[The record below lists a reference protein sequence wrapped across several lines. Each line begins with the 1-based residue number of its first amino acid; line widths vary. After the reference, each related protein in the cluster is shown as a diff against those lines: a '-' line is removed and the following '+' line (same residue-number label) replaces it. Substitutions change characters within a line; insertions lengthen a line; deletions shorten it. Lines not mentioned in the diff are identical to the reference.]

1 MSDTF
6 LIPSIALI
14 VNKAKNTS
22 ILVTGGTGLLGSYVL
37 RFLVNQGFTNISA
50 TCRANSPFDLLAEI
64 KDKIQWLEGD
74 LTDGYF
80 VQDIMVDVQQVYHCA
95 AVVSYD
101 ARERDEMMRIN
112 VESTTNLVNEALH
125 NSIEKFVHVSSIA
138 ALGRQKKATV
148 MSENTKWE
156 RNPMNSNYAISKYLS
171 EMEVWRGA
179 AEGLTVAVV
188 NPSIIVG
195 GGFWDK
201 GTARFFKNIANGF
214 KFYPVGGSGFVDVR
228 DVANFMVKLMDS
240 DIQGERYVLNG
251 ENLSYEGF
259 FKLVSSSIDAKMP
272 SIKVNTLI
280 REVAWRVEW
289 LRARLFSTTS
299 TITKETAAN
308 SARTWKFDNAKSLTA
323 FEGFEYRP
331 IAESVADT
339 GKTWVESDGKIS
351 GVLKI

>member
-1 MSDTF
+1 MNT
-6 LIPSIALI
+6 
-14 VNKAKNTS
+14 AKNTS

-37 RFLVNQGFTNISA
+37 RMLVNQGFTNISA
-50 TCRANSPFDLLAEI
+50 TCRTNSPFDLISEV
-64 KDKIQWLEGD
+64 KDKINWQEGD

-80 VQDIMVDVQQVYHCA
+80 VQDIMEGVQQVYHCA

-101 ARERDEMMRIN
+101 SRERDEMMRIN

-138 ALGRQKKATV
+138 ALGRQKKVTV

-195 GGFWDK
+195 GGFWNK

-228 DVANFMVKLMDS
+228 DVANFMLRLMDS
-240 DIQGERYVLNG
+240 DLHGERYVLNA
-251 ENLSYEGF
+251 ENLSYEQF
-259 FKLVSSSIDAKMP
+259 FRLVSSSIGAKMP
-272 SIKVNTLI
+272 SIKVSPFI
-280 REVAWRVEW
+280 QAIAWRVEW
-289 LRARLFSTTS
+289 LRARMFNTTS
-299 TITKETAAN
+299 TITKETAEN
-308 SARTWKFDNAKSLTA
+308 SARTWKFDNAKSLAT
-323 FEGFEYRP
+323 FEDFEYRE
-331 IAESVADT
+331 IAESVVET
-339 GKTWVESDGKIS
+339 GMTWSKNDGKNS
-351 GVLKI
+351 GILKV

>member
-1 MSDTF
+1 M
-6 LIPSIALI
+6 
-14 VNKAKNTS
+14 NKAKDTS

-37 RFLVNQGFTNISA
+37 RMLVNQGFTNISA
-50 TCRANSPFDLLAEI
+50 TCRTNSPFDLVAEI
-64 KDKIQWLEGD
+64 KDKIRWQEGD

-138 ALGRQKKATV
+138 ALGRPKNIPIIN
-148 MSENTKWE
+148 ENAKWE
-156 RNPMNSNYAISKYLS
+156 RTPMNSNYAISKYLS

-179 AEGLTVAVV
+179 AEGLKVAVV
-188 NPSIIVG
+188 NPSVIVG

-201 GTARFFKNIANGF
+201 GTARFFKNIAGGF
-214 KFYPVGGSGFVDVR
+214 KFYPVGGTGFVDVR

-240 DIQGERYVLNG
+240 DLHGERYVLNG
-251 ENLSYEGF
+251 KNLSYEEF
-259 FKLVSSSIDAKMP
+259 FKLVSSSIGAKMP
-272 SIKVNTLI
+272 SIKVNGFI
-280 REVAWRVEW
+280 QAIAWRVEW
-289 LRARLFSTTS
+289 LRSRLFNTTS

-308 SARTWKFDNAKSLTA
+308 SARTWRFDNTKSLAA
-323 FEGFEYRP
+323 FEGFKYRT
-331 IAESVADT
+331 IAESVAET
-339 GKTWVESDGKIS
+339 GKTWVESSGKFS
-351 GVLKI
+351 GILKL